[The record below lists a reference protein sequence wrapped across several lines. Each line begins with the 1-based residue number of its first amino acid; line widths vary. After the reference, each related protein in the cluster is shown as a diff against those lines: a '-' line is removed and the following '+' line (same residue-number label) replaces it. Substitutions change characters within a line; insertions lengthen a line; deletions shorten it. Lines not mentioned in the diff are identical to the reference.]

1 MDAVRRKD
9 GKDLGVDTEGL
20 ELEQVFKGTIS
31 IHPPAKA
38 RPAPKAPEPPPR
50 MPVEQRDE
58 ETYVLK
64 GVFDNG

>member
-9 GKDLGVDTEGL
+9 ANDLGVDTDGL
-20 ELEQVFKGTIS
+20 TLEPAWKGTIS

-38 RPAPKAPEPPPR
+38 RPAPKAPEPPAR

-58 ETYVLK
+58 DTYVLR